1 MSGQEDL
8 LAKIIIACIGVIGG
22 ILLRAITIILKE
34 RLNRPKA
41 KEPIDSAFDRLERL
55 ANRVQKE
62 NDDLAEENDKLR
74 RENTNLLIKNAQQA
88 NELRALGK
96 VVE

>member
-1 MSGQEDL
+1 MNGSEDL
-8 LAKIIIACIGVIGG
+8 FRSAVLALIGVLGG
-22 ILLRAITIILKE
+22 LLLRTITIILKD

-62 NDDLAEENDKLR
+62 NDELYAENRTLSSK
-74 RENTNLLIKNAQQA
+74 NTELLIENAKLT

-96 VVE
+96 GIE